1 MPRNS
6 ISRRVARAAAIG
18 GSRSYRQR
26 TPLGWYSILLVVCVI
41 GLGLIVF
48 SRHEREVASE
58 NASTTTSTTQ
68 ASTTP
73 PTASDHWQEALSVDL
88 CGTIVNLPKSAD
100 LTSGIISDGNGV
112 VDIQPARAGT
122 LAKQF
127 EGANA
132 TIGRFLT
139 SEGVKL
145 TATSLQLPKTMGKH
159 AGSYANGRK
168 CVTKP
173 GKLQVNVWASPSSTS
188 SYAAVPSP
196 ATNFSTNGELFM
208 IAYVANGASVPKPP
222 AAHLV
227 AAFIKS
233 QTTTTT
239 VTTTTIKPGTT
250 TTTTKASGTSSTTTP
265 SSTTT
270 TTAKTTTTTAG

>member
-1 MPRNS
+1 M
-6 ISRRVARAAAIG
+6 
-18 GSRSYRQR
+18 
-26 TPLGWYSILLVVCVI
+26 GWYSILLVVCVV

-58 NASTTTSTTQ
+58 NASTTTTTTQ
-68 ASTTP
+68 ANTTP
-73 PTASDHWQEALSVDL
+73 PTASDHWQEALSVDI
-88 CGTIVNLPKSAD
+88 CGTIFNLPKSAD
-100 LTSGIISDGNGV
+100 LASGIISDGNGV
-112 VDIQPARAGT
+112 VDIQPSRAGAR
-122 LAKQF
+122 AKQF

-145 TATSLQLPKTMGKH
+145 TATTLQLPKSIGKH

-173 GKLQVNVWASPSSTS
+173 GKLQVNVWASPSATS

-196 ATNFSTNGELFM
+196 ATNFSANGELFM
-208 IAYVANGASVPKPP
+208 IAYLANGASVPKPP
-222 AAHLV
+222 GTHLV

-239 VTTTTIKPGTT
+239 VTTTTIKPGTSTTTTTASGGT
-250 TTTTKASGTSSTTTP
+250 TTTTKPAGTVTTTTAGG
-265 SSTTT
+265 STTT